1 MCLKPFSW
9 AKKKRK
15 LFSDGKSRGLLL
27 ARVAPYKDARVEAVN
42 KLKRKKICV

>member
-1 MCLKPFSW
+1 MG
-9 AKKKRK
+9 KKEKK
-15 LFSDGKSRGLLL
+15 NFFSDGKSRGLLL